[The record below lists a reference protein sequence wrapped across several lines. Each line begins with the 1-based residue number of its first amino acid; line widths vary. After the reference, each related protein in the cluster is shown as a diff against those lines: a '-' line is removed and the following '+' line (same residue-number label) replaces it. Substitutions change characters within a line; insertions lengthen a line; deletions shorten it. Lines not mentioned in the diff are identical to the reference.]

1 MYELHRLGWNS
12 FQQLCQTVCREVL
25 GQTVESFLDSND
37 AGKDGAFAGSW
48 FPTPGELYAGRFVI
62 QCKFTADAGHNLK
75 PSDIKDEI
83 EKVRRLV
90 ATGQCSICYAVNGCR
105 CRRSR

>member
-1 MYELHRLGWNS
+1 MNFIAWDGTAFSSFARL
-12 FQQLCQTVCREVL
+12 FAREVL

-37 AGKDGAFAGSW
+37 AGKDGAFAGTW

-75 PSDIKDEI
+75 AI
-83 EKVRRLV
+83 RH
-90 ATGQCSICYAVNGCR
+90 
-105 CRRSR
+105 